1 MKLKIIRFQIV
12 ALLALALPAHA
23 VDLFNKDKDI
33 VWQAG
38 LNKYIKLDGLDSR
51 KFGLNDHPVNLEE
64 KDISYALQALRVTK
78 DGGFFVQE
86 DNPRVFGVSQIRLL
100 AKYLP
105 AALKTARPDQDI
117 VFVIDK
123 AEAKLLGL
131 SELSYTTGRIFFKD
145 GKLNV
150 IIGEFEFFRSKGFEN
165 VYDPSG
171 RGNVPYDFNMGS
183 RTRSSSAFEGAPIGV
198 TGISNKQLKKLRY
211 DWFLIDVKQASEA
224 FIAWESERN
233 QPEKGSADKKLEI
246 EVAKLAKQRRKMRAE
261 MARMRKQ
268 IRNISPAGG
277 ASAKSIEERMATL
290 DQLYTKQLITR
301 KEYDAKRKEI
311 LNDI

>member
-1 MKLKIIRFQIV
+1 MF
-12 ALLALALPAHA
+12 
-23 VDLFNKDKDI
+23 
-33 VWQAG
+33 
-38 LNKYIKLDGLDSR
+38 
-51 KFGLNDHPVNLEE
+51 
-64 KDISYALQALRVTK
+64 
-78 DGGFFVQE
+78 
-86 DNPRVFGVSQIRLL
+86 
-100 AKYLP
+100 
-105 AALKTARPDQDI
+105 
-117 VFVIDK
+117 
-123 AEAKLLGL
+123 
-131 SELSYTTGRIFFKD
+131 
-145 GKLNV
+145 
-150 IIGEFEFFRSKGFEN
+150 
-165 VYDPSG
+165 
-171 RGNVPYDFNMGS
+171 
-183 RTRSSSAFEGAPIGV
+183 
-198 TGISNKQLKKLRY
+198 
-211 DWFLIDVKQASEA
+211 DVKQASEA